1 LRAARDCILVNPVE
15 RGEMGPDLFRAASS
29 SMRRL
34 GANCFA
40 LPSERRYDQKSGNES
55 SGQDFRSTRPSLAVN
70 YMAHV
75 ADSQRFIQKGPLF
88 SKKALAQIAKSGGLR
103 FHSELPA
110 VLASGR
116 TAGGG
121 RQCWRF
127 ITRTRLLMR
136 NRVDIDPKHS
146 RAIVQQ
152 IGERLAAFM
161 KEEPELPASLRAQI
175 DRLRELEEQS
185 ASIIPSA
192 ER

>member
-1 LRAARDCILVNPVE
+1 MLALV
-15 RGEMGPDLFRAASS
+15 
-29 SMRRL
+29 RRL
-34 GANCFA
+34 QPDGRAPHGWPQVPQCVGSAPIVSPFRPNGVTIRSQGTKA
-40 LPSERRYDQKSGNES
+40 RVKTLEAQDRRSPLTTWRMSRIAKGSYCRARRSQK
-55 SGQDFRSTRPSLAVN
+55 Q
-70 YMAHV
+70 
-75 ADSQRFIQKGPLF
+75 
-88 SKKALAQIAKSGGLR
+88 ALAQIAKSGGLR

-121 RQCWRF
+121 RQSWRF

-136 NRVDIDPKHS
+136 NRIDIDPKHS

-185 ASIIPSA
+185 PSIIPSA